1 MKRMLTLAIL
11 CIALVLTGCGTD
23 SVKEDTKDT
32 KDTAGNKKNK
42 VTATSTLDSF
52 VNADIP
58 MYKNVVFTE
67 ETDPNELLGRPNS
80 YIAKIDFNDKSA
92 IDRIAAKN
100 IEDLGLEE
108 SDKGDQVQQLISDR
122 TGGTIEEFKTEKDLQ
137 NRLEYLQDLPV
148 KSNVDNEY
156 RYSSGKVLLRIDSA
170 LTPSEA
176 ESYEKA
182 FLNQ

>member
-11 CIALVLTGCGTD
+11 CIALVLTGCATD
-23 SVKEDTKDT
+23 SAKEDTKDT
-32 KDTAGNKKNK
+32 PANKKNK
-42 VTATSTLDSF
+42 VTAASTLDSF
-52 VNADIP
+52 VKADIP
-58 MYKNVVFTE
+58 MYENVVFTE

-80 YIAKIDFNDKSA
+80 YIAKIDFNDMSA

-108 SDKGDQVQQLISDR
+108 SDKGDQIQQLISDR

-137 NRLEYLQDLPV
+137 NRIEYLQDLPV

-176 ESYEKA
+176 ERYEKA